1 MRTAGIA
8 LVAALAFAASMGADA
23 SCKGDA
29 RKLVRVSFVDRE
41 MRESR
46 KSAPA
51 RARLYPPR
59 PLSPLSPSV
68 FSLPFFPVPSPFL
81 PLLLLLPQSG
91 VCRDFINY
99 FREHI
104 DELGDNPTNAAIKAA
119 LDKAP
124 IPSGECCTAVRP
136 FIDAGCP
143 CDKDVVSLASRAN
156 IKASTLRTLSR
167 AVPVSACANPSYG
180 RNVVDRCS
188 ASAFAQI
195 TATIAEEA
203 AEDAAEAAAYATTL
217 KAVAEAEKTVADSEA
232 ASAEPSWT
240 SEQAAT
246 TEEEEAPAA
255 SSTADAEE
263 AAPEEAAQAETEE
276 KN

>member
-29 RKLVRVSFVDRE
+29 RKLVRVSFDIERE
-41 MRESR
+41 P
-46 KSAPA
+46 KKCT
-51 RARLYPPR
+51 RAR
-59 PLSPLSPSV
+59 SPLSSQASLLSHPLLLSPS
-68 FSLPFFPVPSPFL
+68 PSPFFSFPSL
-81 PLLLLLPQSG
+81 PLLLLSQSG

-119 LDKAP
+119 LNKTP

-203 AEDAAEAAAYATTL
+203 AEDAAEAAAYAATL

-255 SSTADAEE
+255 SSTTDAEE
-263 AAPEEAAQAETEE
+263 AAPEEAAQAEAEE

>member
-29 RKLVRVSFVDRE
+29 RKLVRVSFVYRE
-41 MRESR
+41 MRAE
-46 KSAPA
+46 KVHP
-51 RARLYPPR
+51 RALASILPGLSSLTLFFSPP
-59 PLSPLSPSV
+59 
-68 FSLPFFPVPSPFL
+68 PFFPAPFL
-81 PLLLLLPQSG
+81 PLLLLSQSG

-143 CDKDVVSLASRAN
+143 CNKDVVSLASRAN

-180 RNVVDRCS
+180 PNVVDRCS

-203 AEDAAEAAAYATTL
+203 AEDAAEAAAYAATL

-246 TEEEEAPAA
+246 EEEEAPAA
-255 SSTADAEE
+255 SSTTDAEE
-263 AAPEEAAQAETEE
+263 AAPEEAEE